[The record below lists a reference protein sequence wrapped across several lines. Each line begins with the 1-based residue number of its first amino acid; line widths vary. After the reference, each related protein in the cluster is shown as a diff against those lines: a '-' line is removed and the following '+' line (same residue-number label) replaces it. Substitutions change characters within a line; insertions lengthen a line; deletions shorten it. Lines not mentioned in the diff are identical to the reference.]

1 MNRLS
6 ATDVVG
12 LVKPRIDAH
21 TLGMLSFARIL
32 QDCGLTVH
40 IADET
45 IAGEVESLRAG
56 GPRSEALIRWIRER
70 HITALGFSYRLDPD
84 TGVLLFAALVDALAR
99 EQLLARQGGPLRCL
113 WFGGLPPACEKVRE
127 RIPWI
132 DAVFRGDE
140 SPQEILEV
148 IGLPAHLVPSEIAA
162 ELTYDKARME
172 FGAALVKAGRWRMV
186 KPVDRSSSP
195 GYGAWG
201 ERVEERIQHGIARG
215 LPPLIRAHVGP
226 WLPDRREAVALF
238 LDWTKR
244 LARGGLLDVLS
255 IGSSQLTQSRFG
267 DNWDDM
273 PNGGGV
279 PINSPAEYR
288 QVWEAARPMLVRTYA
303 GTRNVPA
310 MARMHEESLDI
321 CWHALSFWW
330 FSRID
335 GRGDNTVRQ
344 NLEEHSAAMRYIAS
358 TGKPLEPN
366 VPHHFAFRGCDDVGY
381 VVSGYVAAK
390 AARQHGIRT
399 LILQT
404 MLNTPRYT
412 WGIQDLAKARAL
424 RMLVRTLEGSDF
436 RVYLQPRGGLD
447 YFSPDEEKAKAQLAA
462 VTAMMDDIEP
472 DNPASPQ
479 IIHVVSYS
487 EGYRLA
493 DPEVVEESVRITR
506 HALEQYRVL
515 KKKGDMPDF
524 GHDPRV
530 ARRTEELISEAR
542 QMIDMLERT
551 IPDTYSPS
559 GLYAML
565 AAGVFPLPW
574 LAACREEFAAA
585 VNQRVQ
591 FMDGGVHVVDEEGRP
606 LSVRQRLFGIARNL
620 ERMGIPPQDR
630 LLGREGRATGGGVP

>member
-1 MNRLS
+1 MNRLLAS
-6 ATDVVG
+6 DVVG
-12 LVKPRIDAH
+12 LLKPRIDAH

-40 IADET
+40 LAN
-45 IAGEVESLRAG
+45 ESVAAEAENLRLN
-56 GPRSEALIRWIRER
+56 GPPPEALIRWVRER

-84 TGVLLFAALVDALAR
+84 TGTDLFAALANALKQAN
-99 EQLLARQGGPLRCL
+99 LLAGQGGPVRCL

-127 RIPWI
+127 RVPWV

-140 SPQEILEV
+140 SPQEILER
-148 IGLPAHLVPSEIAA
+148 IGLPAHLVPAEISA
-162 ELTYDKARME
+162 ELSYDKARME
-172 FGAALVKAGRWRMV
+172 FGTELIRRGDYKQVQA
-186 KPVDRSSSP
+186 VDRSGSV
-195 GYGAWG
+195 GFGCRG
-201 ERVEERIQHGIARG
+201 EHVEHRIQHSISKG

-226 WLPDRREAVALF
+226 WLPDRHEAVSLF

-244 LARGGLLDVLS
+244 LAKSGLLDVLS

-267 DNWDDM
+267 EDWGEL

-303 GTRNVPA
+303 GTRDVPS

-381 VVSGYVAAK
+381 IVSGYVAAK

-424 RMLVRTLEGSDF
+424 RMLVRTLEGPDC

-447 YFSPDEEKAKAQLAA
+447 YFSPDEQKAKAQLAS

-487 EGYRLA
+487 EGFRLA
-493 DPEVVEESVRITR
+493 DPEVVEESIRITR
-506 HALEQYRVL
+506 YALDRYRLL
-515 KKKGDMPDF
+515 KRKGDMPDF

-530 ARRTEELISEAR
+530 ARRTEELIREAR
-542 QMIDMLERT
+542 QMIDMVERT

-574 LAACREEFAAA
+574 LAFCRDEFAAA
-585 VNQRVQ
+585 VSQKVQ
-591 FMDGGVHVVDEEGRP
+591 FMDGGVHAVDEEGKP
-606 LSVRQRLFGIARNL
+606 LAVQQRLFGIMRNL
-620 ERMGIPPQDR
+620 ERMGVMPHDHLP
-630 LLGREGRATGGGVP
+630 GSEGRAAGGGVQ